1 VSVVEIP
8 TTVPLN
14 NVDRKL
20 VDDRKKMLEKL
31 KRQAEL
37 NGIFARALVTVSHD
51 VVTALID
58 TAKEEEANTIVVGW
72 KGFTRTQKRILG
84 KKMDLLLRLTPCD
97 VVLLKTEER
106 WKPDHIMILS
116 GGLWHVSRA
125 TALVAIIAKRY
136 NSRVTILN
144 VIAED
149 KYLDTARTYSKRLED
164 ILEKEKVPVVVKEIR
179 PESVVGGVVAESLDY
194 DLLVMG
200 ASAVRRVHRS
210 DFGLVQDRIVKSAK
224 CPVLVYKR
232 VATFEDKEAQETEVV
247 DVTE

>member
-1 VSVVEIP
+1 
-8 TTVPLN
+8 
-14 NVDRKL
+14 
-20 VDDRKKMLEKL
+20 MLEKL

-116 GGLWHVSRA
+116 GDCGMS
-125 TALVAIIAKRY
+125 
-136 NSRVTILN
+136 
-144 VIAED
+144 AE
-149 KYLDTARTYSKRLED
+149 
-164 ILEKEKVPVVVKEIR
+164 P
-179 PESVVGGVVAESLDY
+179 
-194 DLLVMG
+194 
-200 ASAVRRVHRS
+200 RRWWPS
-210 DFGLVQDRIVKSAK
+210 
-224 CPVLVYKR
+224 
-232 VATFEDKEAQETEVV
+232 
-247 DVTE
+247 